1 MGDAPRV
8 CRWLLGAAL
17 AALVAAPLRAEPAS
31 PSVPGRA
38 KPAVPE
44 GSAHPGASVPA
55 PGPGSP
61 GASGP
66 QAAPGAVA
74 PAPGATGVAL
84 PDAAETGLQGAWRYG
99 AAELPERARRLRA
112 AALQAG
118 IWSLDPAAR
127 ALLQDESLGTPLERS
142 EAAALLAPELPAAQG
157 ALALARLRAG
167 RLGSALD
174 ALAAAAG
181 ALDRHPEASLWLRA
195 TALDAASRSALLAGL
210 GFLLVAG
217 LGAAAGLVPGLAVG
231 LGVPAAS
238 AAAALGSVLLLPA
251 ALGQGLLGIALA
263 CAALAVARGG
273 LAAVAAVPLA
283 GLLAL
288 AGLQP
293 LAAARDAALA
303 PLAIDP
309 VGVAAV
315 SAERDLASP
324 LELARLER
332 AAASDPVARRAL
344 ALHAR
349 RSGQVADADARF
361 QALLAEGDASFDLL
375 NNAANARLAGG
386 RAQEALELYED
397 AVREGPSS
405 LVLFNLAQ
413 AYGRAILLDEQ
424 DLALK
429 QAQALDPRAVH
440 ALTRL
445 VAEVGGGG
453 PVDVPLGADALR
465 ARAAARTAGIAQRPS
480 PGALA
485 PGVLGAS
492 PFALLAALA
501 AACVLGLAARAPLR
515 RVGAGD
521 GLWPGF
527 GGEQD
532 PALRVARLSSLR
544 ARQAKLDRLRRAA
557 ALAVPGAAGLQA
569 GQALLGLAAALLAA
583 SAACFAGARAGVV
596 PDPFAAGAAGS
607 LAFGGLALV
616 AALAY
621 AAVTALCL
629 ALARARS

>member
-1 MGDAPRV
+1 M
-8 CRWLLGAAL
+8 
-17 AALVAAPLRAEPAS
+17 
-31 PSVPGRA
+31 
-38 KPAVPE
+38 
-44 GSAHPGASVPA
+44 
-55 PGPGSP
+55 
-61 GASGP
+61 
-66 QAAPGAVA
+66 
-74 PAPGATGVAL
+74 
-84 PDAAETGLQGAWRYG
+84 
-99 AAELPERARRLRA
+99 
-112 AALQAG
+112 
-118 IWSLDPAAR
+118 
-127 ALLQDESLGTPLERS
+127 
-142 EAAALLAPELPAAQG
+142 
-157 ALALARLRAG
+157 
-167 RLGSALD
+167 
-174 ALAAAAG
+174 
-181 ALDRHPEASLWLRA
+181 
-195 TALDAASRSALLAGL
+195 
-210 GFLLVAG
+210 
-217 LGAAAGLVPGLAVG
+217 
-231 LGVPAAS
+231 
-238 AAAALGSVLLLPA
+238 
-251 ALGQGLLGIALA
+251 
-263 CAALAVARGG
+263 
-273 LAAVAAVPLA
+273 
-283 GLLAL
+283 
-288 AGLQP
+288 
-293 LAAARDAALA
+293 
-303 PLAIDP
+303 
-309 VGVAAV
+309 AAV

-324 LELARLER
+324 LELARLQR

-465 ARAAARTAGIAQRPS
+465 ARAAARTAGIAQRPR

-527 GGEQD
+527 GGEE

-569 GQALLGLAAALLAA
+569 GQSLLGLAAAVLAA

-596 PDPFAAGAAGS
+596 PDPFAAGSAGS